1 MIRVLQWIAIVS
13 LVLGLSAGVHA
24 GDQSSQKA
32 VLVTGASSGIGLKIT
47 EHLSSNGYYVY
58 AGARKAADL
67 KRLDAM
73 DNVSSVRLDVTVQD
87 EIDAAVEFV
96 KAQGRGLYGVVNN
109 AGVGAGERTSE
120 ASVELIAWLHDVNV
134 LGPVRI
140 NKAFLPMLEESGGRT
155 VAIGS
160 ISGHA
165 ADSGTNGAYAMSK
178 FAIEA
183 YTDSLAI
190 DLAETGVAVGI
201 IDPGGFKTPIFRK
214 DALRKMT
221 GSYDLN
227 QDLSKEQQEE
237 LEARTGWVD
246 TLQEP
251 DAVADAVMH
260 FMTDESPRLRYMVT
274 LIENQ
279 ADRGIRA
286 LMTRM
291 LQLNANQPFE
301 LSRDELV
308 AMLDELLENVE

>member
-165 ADSGTNGAYAMSK
+165 ADSGTNGPYAMSK

-291 LQLNANQPFE
+291 LQLNAKQPFE